1 MMEFCNIFYDLF
13 YDIRQ
18 DKQKQFE
25 SLQAITNLQEDMLG
39 TCNSLVN
46 YQVDLVGEFSNRGIV
61 TNEQIIPLIEAA
73 NKIIESYLN
82 YLSIEYDLELARIRF
97 NHKILTFINDSS
109 SKLTQLHMGFLQL
122 SKISN

>member
-1 MMEFCNIFYDLF
+1 MGMMKFCNIFYNLF

-25 SLQAITNLQEDMLG
+25 SVQAIRNLQEDMLG

-61 TNEQIIPLIEAA
+61 TNEQIIPVIEAA

-82 YLSIEYDLELARIRF
+82 YLSIEYDLVLARIRF
-97 NHKILTFINDSS
+97 NHKILTLNNDSS
-109 SKLTQLHMGFLQL
+109 SKLT
-122 SKISN
+122 

>member
-1 MMEFCNIFYDLF
+1 MGMMKFCNIFYNLF

-25 SLQAITNLQEDMLG
+25 SVQAIRNLQEDMLG

-61 TNEQIIPLIEAA
+61 TNEQIIVIELFV
-73 NKIIESYLN
+73 Y
-82 YLSIEYDLELARIRF
+82 
-97 NHKILTFINDSS
+97 
-109 SKLTQLHMGFLQL
+109 
-122 SKISN
+122 